1 MPTRQGIPT
10 GSGEGEQGPPGVQ
23 GVGIESV
30 EFSVNN
36 STLSLGLNMTNGTTQ
51 GPFNATFTDLES
63 LDQVTLSG
71 TANVNKLEVQDL
83 NGNVV
88 FNVNTATDAVT
99 TRFNTLDDGSGNVI
113 ITGTVTTTLPA
124 SSIVQTT
131 SGSQLTA
138 SNTLPTSC
146 TIPSA
151 TISNPTITGLTA
163 SELVQTNV
171 SGQVVTSN
179 TLPTSCTIPSATIS
193 NPTITGLTAS
203 ELLHT
208 NVSGQVVTSNVLPS
222 GCIITSP
229 IITNPTI
236 TNPTLSG
243 TITTGLTTSE
253 IVQTNGS
260 GQLVASNTLPSSCT
274 IPSPT
279 ISNPTISN
287 PTITGLTASE
297 LLQTN
302 SSGQV
307 VTSNTLPTGCTMPSA
322 TITNP
327 TITGLTASQ
336 VVQTNSSGQLVTSNA
351 LSGVAVT
358 ASTVDSTP
366 IGATTPSS
374 GAFTSL
380 SASGNIRFGTTG
392 LGYTYEFTVTSLVT
406 SSATE
411 YIPIFQMAQ
420 LPVAAANGTIYLIQY
435 SFVASSTSGGEYAYF
450 TSSVPAQLAVYANTS
465 TNINTFGGTFP
476 AIPAVTYVGGTG
488 NLFSSTMMQFNSGSV
503 VSGNLIYFI
512 PLYNGL
518 PFNIT
523 IAVKV
528 IVANS

>member
-138 SNTLPTSC
+138 
-146 TIPSA
+146 
-151 TISNPTITGLTA
+151 
-163 SELVQTNV
+163 
-171 SGQVVTSN
+171 SN